1 MVSEVRPGSAAAA
14 AAASLIA
21 ARALGLRGN
30 REVLITLLNTAGL
43 LLTPL
48 QITHIKIENKHNRR
62 TYTLLRCPPHLL
74 PCPATRFTAVP
85 VASATCSLWIFFFFF
100 VPLFIIFPFFRPR
113 TRQCHNSGLPGY
125 LVIQPFPEEKIKGW
139 FSFFLFSFFFPFKP
153 WGFYTYKGTDAV
165 PLHPRLQLG
174 GVISERQSRAH

>member
-48 QITHIKIENKHNRR
+48 QITH
-62 TYTLLRCPPHLL
+62 TLR
-74 PCPATRFTAVP
+74 
-85 VASATCSLWIFFFFF
+85 
-100 VPLFIIFPFFRPR
+100 
-113 TRQCHNSGLPGY
+113 
-125 LVIQPFPEEKIKGW
+125 
-139 FSFFLFSFFFPFKP
+139 
-153 WGFYTYKGTDAV
+153 
-165 PLHPRLQLG
+165 
-174 GVISERQSRAH
+174 